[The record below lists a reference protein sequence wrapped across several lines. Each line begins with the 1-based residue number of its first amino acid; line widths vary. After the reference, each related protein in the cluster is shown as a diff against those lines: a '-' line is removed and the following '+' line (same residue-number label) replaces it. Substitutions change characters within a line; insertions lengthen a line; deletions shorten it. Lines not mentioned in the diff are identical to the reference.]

1 LRANCGLGISIFIPQ
16 SKIVGREVTR
26 VEKKGNA
33 LKDILVNIGI
43 VLILAGS
50 VASKEGSP
58 AFLFIGLIL
67 LAAQTLEIKAVQPK
81 KLVMAEIIL
90 SASVAIAAIAQLVV
104 SRGFR
109 APQVFL
115 IIIMLGALLVAVE
128 AVRKYSES

>member
-1 LRANCGLGISIFIPQ
+1 M
-16 SKIVGREVTR
+16 
-26 VEKKGNA
+26 EKKGNA

-128 AVRKYSES
+128 AVRKYSEL